1 MILLLNLFLIRFQS
15 PRLVTET
22 VPIVQPK
29 LVFLVQMV
37 RILNSQKRCCCW
49 FAHGSSKA
57 IEGDHIRIMLTKNAC
72 QILDK
77 ITVKVLSKYL
87 RHTFNWRCVL
97 DCVIQTFLALKSSMM
112 KLSYVCKPDIL
123 TSFDTI
129 KIIDIP
135 HLKEGSG
142 KKLHSLHDVAQQHL
156 QALKAMKKY
165 EPSGLFIT
173 SLIELKQDTNT
184 MFEWQKF
191 SQESDSMPHYDD
203 LAFIN
208 LRAQASETI
217 ATESKSKFASKKP
230 NQQTNRAVTSF
241 AASANDSECLMMY

>member
-1 MILLLNLFLIRFQS
+1 
-15 PRLVTET
+15 
-22 VPIVQPK
+22 
-29 LVFLVQMV
+29 
-37 RILNSQKRCCCW
+37 
-49 FAHGSSKA
+49 
-57 IEGDHIRIMLTKNAC
+57 
-72 QILDK
+72 
-77 ITVKVLSKYL
+77 
-87 RHTFNWRCVL
+87 
-97 DCVIQTFLALKSSMM
+97 MM
-112 KLSYVCKPDIL
+112 KLSDVCKPNIL

-142 KKLHSLHDVAQQHL
+142 KELRSLHDVAQQHL
-156 QALKAMKKY
+156 RALKAMKY
-165 EPSGLFIT
+165 EPSGPFIT